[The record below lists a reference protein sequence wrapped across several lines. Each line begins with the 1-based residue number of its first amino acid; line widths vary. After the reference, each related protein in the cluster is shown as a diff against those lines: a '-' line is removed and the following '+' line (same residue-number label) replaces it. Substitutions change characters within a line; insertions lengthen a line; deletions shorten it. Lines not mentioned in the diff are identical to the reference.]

1 MSNAVIELVGA
12 VKRYRT
18 EKLETTALNAISVAI
33 TAGEFVAVMGP
44 SGCGKSSLLNA
55 AGLLDRLDGGSLRLL
70 GSETQNLSERQR
82 AALRR
87 QHIGFVFQSF
97 NLIEQSSVEE
107 NVELALRYNGVRGA
121 VARERVDTVLERLQ
135 LSSRRSHYPSQLS
148 GGQQQRVA
156 IARAVVNQPALILAD
171 EPTGNLDSQNRA
183 EVLSILR
190 DLNAQGTTV
199 VMVTHSPEDAA
210 CASRIVRLKDGQLD
224 ERS

>member
-1 MSNAVIELVGA
+1 MSNAVVELVGA

-18 EKLETTALNAISVAI
+18 EKLETTALNAISMAI
-33 TAGEFVAVMGP
+33 NAGEFVAVMGP

-55 AGLLDRLDGGSLRLL
+55 AGLLDRLDGGSLCLL

-82 AALRR
+82 SALRR

-97 NLIEQSSVEE
+97 NLIEQLTVEE
-107 NVELALRYNGVRGA
+107 NVELALHYNGVRGA
-121 VARERVDTVLERLQ
+121 VARKRVDTVLERLQ

-156 IARAVVNQPALILAD
+156 IARAVINQPALILAD
-171 EPTGNLDSQNRA
+171 EPTGNLDSENRA

-190 DLNAQGTTV
+190 DLNTQGTTV

-210 CASRIVRLKDGQLD
+210 RASRIVRLKDGQLD